1 VSLVVTAEPDE
12 TWADEE
18 SAEDTWTDNSP
29 ARARR
34 DIDVRA
40 QQRHENR
47 MQSRALFGVGVLFLI
62 TLVVVIVAPWV
73 AAISEDFARTLA
85 QMILPALLASGATII
100 GTLFKLK

>member
-1 VSLVVTAEPDE
+1 VSLVVTVEPDE

-18 SAEDTWTDNSP
+18 SAEESAEDTWTD
-29 ARARR
+29 
-34 DIDVRA
+34 DVRA

>member
-1 VSLVVTAEPDE
+1 MSLVVTVEPDE

-18 SAEDTWTDNSP
+18 SAEDTWTD
-29 ARARR
+29 
-34 DIDVRA
+34 DVRA

-100 GTLFKLK
+100 GTLFRLK